1 MFVAELDRPWLET
14 PFLLQG
20 FMIRDAD
27 DVAFIAQHCE
37 HVFVDIEYH
46 GRQIFLPR
54 STEPGGGRGASGL
67 RSHLRIR
74 EDFARAEVTFESA
87 SEALE
92 KAFVEIRKGRHVN
105 VAAVQQAVAPL
116 IDSVFH
122 NKDAVAA
129 LVRMKETGNY
139 LYQHGLAMAVWAAIL
154 GRQIGFERDQL
165 LTLVTGVSIVDV
177 GMTRMPMEIVDKP
190 EALSAAETRLIR
202 THPLAGVEILRESGG
217 TDPRVI
223 EIVEMHHERLDGC
236 GYPSGLRGR
245 EIPLMASIAGLVD
258 AYDAMITPRIWAPAR
273 SSFEAMQELA
283 DMKDRHYPGAL
294 VESFIQAIGMF
305 PTGSLVELNSG
316 EVGIVVRQNDVRRL
330 KPQIAIVLDARKQ
343 RLHDPILLDLAE
355 PDADATLNGLHAG
368 ASLPR
373 WISRELASGA
383 YGVDSEDFF
392 V

>member
-20 FMIRDAD
+20 FVVRDTD
-27 DVAFIAQHCE
+27 DVALVAEHCD
-37 HVFVDIEYH
+37 HVFVDVEYH
-46 GRQIFLPR
+46 GRQVFLPR
-54 STEPGGGRGASGL
+54 ISEGPVARSGSGL
-67 RSHLRIR
+67 RSQLRIR

-92 KAFVEIRKGRHVN
+92 KAFTAIRKGRHVN
-105 VAAVQQAVAPL
+105 VAAVQRAVAPL

-129 LVRMKETGNY
+129 LVRLKETGNY

-165 LTLVTGVSIVDV
+165 MTLVTGVSIVDV

-190 EALSAAETRLIR
+190 EPLSAAETRLIR
-202 THPLAGVEILRESGG
+202 THPLAGVELLRESGAI
-217 TDPRVI
+217 DPRII
-223 EIVEMHHERLDGC
+223 EIVEMHHERMDGS
-236 GYPSGLRGR
+236 GYPRGLEGR
-245 EIPLMASIAGLVD
+245 DIPLMASIAGLVD
-258 AYDAMITPRIWAPAR
+258 AYDAMITTRVWAPAR

-283 DMKDRHYPGAL
+283 DVRDRHYPAAL

-330 KPQIAIVLDARKQ
+330 KPQLAIVLDSRKQ
-343 RLHDPILLDLAE
+343 RLADPILVDLAC
-355 PDADATLNGLHAG
+355 ADGDPGQCGLHGAG
-368 ASLPR
+368 TPR
-373 WISRELASGA
+373 WISRELASGE